1 MAYVDR
7 ELAAESALS
16 AVIALDRSDLGDIG
30 KVDEAITKEINKLPT
45 IDGVRHGKWEN
56 PSACGLNQ
64 RLDGTGVVC
73 SVCQRWADVSY
84 DFCPNCGAD
93 MADAWD
99 DEVREAIMRLSMCA
113 CRECEICKYKSDAK
127 GKMPTE
133 ECKERSRRNASL
145 LAEALL
151 RRHYE

>member
-7 ELAAESALS
+7 ELAAQSALA
-16 AVIALDRSDLGDIG
+16 AVVALPRGDIG
-30 KVDEAITKEINKLPT
+30 DFDKVDKAITEAINMLPT
-45 IDGVRHGKWEN
+45 IDGVRHGKWAN
-56 PSACGLNQ
+56 PSACGLNPG
-64 RLDGTGVVC
+64 LDGTGVVC
-73 SVCQRWADVSY
+73 SVCRKWADVSY

-93 MADAWD
+93 MVDAWD

-127 GKMPTE
+127 CKMPTE

-151 RRHYE
+151 RRRYE